1 MRVVLSVLACLLIA
15 GCGVPP
21 QPKPS
26 PYRYMTPE
34 RTEACSHCSPSC
46 TVSIHL

>member
-1 MRVVLSVLACLLIA
+1 MRVVLSVLACLLMA

-21 QPKPS
+21 PPKPS

-34 RTEACSHCSPSC
+34 RAEARSPSC

>member
-1 MRVVLSVLACLLIA
+1 MRATLCVFACLLMA

-21 QPKPS
+21 PPKPS

-34 RTEACSHCSPSC
+34 RAETRSPSC
-46 TVSIHL
+46 PVSIHP

>member
-1 MRVVLSVLACLLIA
+1 MRMVLYVLACLLMA

-21 QPKPS
+21 PPKPS
-26 PYRYMTPE
+26 PDRYTTPE
-34 RTEACSHCSPSC
+34 RAEARSPSC